1 MVLPCRFRTRGAWG
15 YHNRT
20 MEKAV
25 RIFGS
30 HQEADEADREYFRN
44 LTPQQRLNIF
54 LEVLWRG
61 RNRDEAAERL
71 ERVYR
76 IVELSQS

>member
-1 MVLPCRFRTRGAWG
+1 
-15 YHNRT
+15 
-20 MEKAV
+20 MEKTV
-25 RIFGS
+25 RIFKS
-30 HQEADEADREYFRN
+30 HQQADDADEEYFRG
-44 LTPQQRLNIF
+44 LTPQQRLDIF
-54 LEVLWRG
+54 LELLWRG

>member
-1 MVLPCRFRTRGAWG
+1 
-15 YHNRT
+15 
-20 MEKAV
+20 MEKVV
-25 RIFGS
+25 RVFRS

-44 LTPQQRLNIF
+44 LTPQQRLDIF

-61 RNRDEAAERL
+61 RNGDEAAERL

-76 IVELSQS
+76 VVELSRS

>member
-1 MVLPCRFRTRGAWG
+1 
-15 YHNRT
+15 

-30 HQEADEADREYFRN
+30 HQEADEADEQYFRS
-44 LTPQQRLNIF
+44 LTPQQRLDVL
-54 LEVLWRG
+54 LELLWRG
-61 RNRDEAAERL
+61 RKRDDAVERL

-76 IVELSQS
+76 IVELSRS

>member
-1 MVLPCRFRTRGAWG
+1 
-15 YHNRT
+15 
-20 MEKAV
+20 MEKVV
-25 RIFGS
+25 RVFGS
-30 HQEADEADREYFRN
+30 HQEADQADAEYFRN
-44 LTPQQRLNIF
+44 LTPQQRLDIF

-61 RNRDEAAERL
+61 RRNDEAAERL

>member
-1 MVLPCRFRTRGAWG
+1 
-15 YHNRT
+15 
-20 MEKAV
+20 MEKVV

-30 HQEADEADREYFRN
+30 HQEADAADEHYFQN

-54 LEVLWRG
+54 LDLLWRG
-61 RNRDEAAERL
+61 RDHDEAAERL